1 MDQARWGHDDFR
13 YRKAPFEITMAGIP
27 FCSFWGLLPE
37 VHPEAEGRAR
47 RAEFVLTWKQS
58 LAREA
63 ELRGGAP
70 AQWSYTPGLLPTGEY
85 ARGCPAPRQVNHR
98 LRRRPG
104 ARIAR
109 SGARPGSRVEIF
121 WGTSPYVPLI
131 PTHFFSFSNPP
142 VLLGVTPY
150 PMTLSPTN
158 TPVP

>member
-1 MDQARWGHDDFR
+1 
-13 YRKAPFEITMAGIP
+13 MAGIP
-27 FCSFWGLLPE
+27 FFSIWGLLPE
-37 VHPEAEGRAR
+37 VYPEAEGRAR
-47 RAEFVLTWKQS
+47 RAECVLTWKQS

-104 ARIAR
+104 AWIAR
-109 SGARPGSRVEIF
+109 SGARPGSRGEIF
-121 WGTSPYVPLI
+121 WGTTPYVPLI
-131 PTHFFSFSNPP
+131 PSRFFSFSNPP
-142 VLLGVTPY
+142 VLSGVTPT

-158 TPVP
+158 SPVP